1 MRLLCSF
8 VGGNGHFEPLV
19 PIARLAVAAG
29 HTVAFTCRPGMIPT
43 VEKAGFAAFASGPD
57 FGDSD
62 KRYPLVEVNMEREE
76 EALRESFARRLARE
90 RAQDILAVCR
100 EWQPD
105 VIVCDEI
112 DFGGMIAAERLGL
125 PYASVLVIASGSFVR
140 REVVADALN
149 AVRGEY
155 DLPPDPDL
163 TMLSRYLV
171 LSPVPPSYRDPLFP
185 LPPTG
190 HSIRPFMLNAPQ
202 NETTPQWLENL
213 PDMPTVYFTL
223 GTVFNRESGDLF
235 SRVLMALRDLSINLI
250 VTVGTHIDPTEFGAQ
265 PDNVRIERFIP
276 QLLLLPHCDLVVSH
290 GGSGSILGALA
301 HGLPSVLIP
310 MGADQPLNAARYQA
324 LGAAEI
330 LDAITAT
337 PELIRQTV
345 STVLDNSSYRIAAER
360 LRDEIA
366 TLPPS
371 EHAVKLL
378 ERLAVEKQ
386 PLLAI

>member
-1 MRLLCSF
+1 MRALFSF

-29 HTVAFTCRPGMIPT
+29 HTVTFTCRPEMMPT
-43 VEKAGFAAFASGPD
+43 VEKAGFTAFPSGPD

-62 KRYPLVEVNMEREE
+62 KRYPLMEVNMEREE

-90 RAQDILAVCR
+90 RAKDIIALCG
-100 EWQPD
+100 EWKPD

-112 DFGGMIAAERLGL
+112 DFGAMIAAENLGL
-125 PYASVLVIASGSFVR
+125 PHVSVLVIAAGSFVR
-140 REVVADALN
+140 SEVVGEALN
-149 AVRGEY
+149 EVRAEY
-155 DLPPDPDL
+155 NLPSDPDL
-163 TMLSRYLV
+163 AMLSHYLV
-171 LSPVPPSYRDPLFP
+171 LSPVPPSYRDPRFP
-185 LPPTG
+185 LPLTG

-202 NETTPQWLENL
+202 NEPTPEWILNL
-213 PDMPTVYFTL
+213 PDKPTVYFTL

-235 SRVLMALRDLSINLI
+235 SRVLDGLRDLSINLI
-250 VTVGTHIDPTEFGAQ
+250 VTVGKHIDPAEFGTQ
-265 PDNVRIERFIP
+265 PANVRIERFIP

-290 GGSGSILGALA
+290 GGSGSIIGVLA

-330 LDAITAT
+330 LDPVTAT
-337 PELIRQTV
+337 PELIRK
-345 STVLDNSSYRIAAER
+345 TVLTVLENPSYRAAAER

-366 TLPPS
+366 ALPPS
-371 EHAVKLL
+371 EHALKLL
-378 ERLAVEKQ
+378 ERLASEKK
-386 PLLAI
+386 PIIR